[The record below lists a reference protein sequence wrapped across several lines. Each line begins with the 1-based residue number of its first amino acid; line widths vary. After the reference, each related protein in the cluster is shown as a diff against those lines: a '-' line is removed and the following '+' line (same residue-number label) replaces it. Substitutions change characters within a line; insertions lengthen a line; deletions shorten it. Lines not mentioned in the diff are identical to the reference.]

1 MRWLSAAF
9 MLLLAVILAA
19 ILFCI
24 AYAGVHWFEL
34 RSTQLFDALNSDLI
48 GGLKLLFADVMQQE
62 IMRRIW
68 LAAAIAAAGTLT
80 ICIGAY
86 FALRKP
92 KTSDAKFLS
101 LIDAKELGLTRKGG
115 VFIGRLGGSI
125 IKVPGRFTERGSGR
139 KSRWKPRL
147 QGGQK
152 LWIDGDDTGGFVIG
166 PPRSGKGAA
175 LIIPNC
181 LMWPHSLI
189 VLDMRGET
197 YDATAG
203 HRQTFS
209 RVVRFSPADENGNTE
224 TFNPLDF
231 VSTNAD
237 QRDIDINTI
246 AAALLPTPQHDAYW
260 TLDGRALFCG
270 IISWV
275 LENPDIALRDKNI
288 GTILR
293 IIEGTETPLRDWLL
307 LEGGAGRNQIN
318 SHSHSWTGDFTRSCL
333 ARFAVMADKQ
343 FDGVYGTLAAA
354 VKPFKNERI
363 LRATATS
370 TFDIRAMRRENISLY
385 LDFRIQQV
393 ASIGPIF
400 NVLITQF
407 MDYMSRDMMR
417 PHEKRVLVLLDEF
430 QNLGKL
436 ENALTVAT
444 VLGGYGVP
452 TWFFVQSLRSIDNI
466 YTREGRQT
474 LVNSA
479 RAQVFFGAQDPEDQ
493 RYVSQLLGERMDVIT
508 DTSISGTM
516 FDQKRTSVQ
525 SKHVM
530 RPLMRPDEVGSMNE
544 TLCIIKLR
552 NQQPILGIRNLYYAD
567 KQLSNV
573 AWMPV
578 NKSSTA
584 ATAPTKITKT
594 GASPAAASL
603 ASIPR
608 IGPQST
614 VRVNALKPGLRFA
627 ELAKPS
633 HQIRVAPE
641 PSLRDTHLKT
651 EPTNYAMLAADIE
664 TEVEEPK
671 AGIEAL
677 TNLLPLSKEA
687 ANLVEALKTDI
698 EIVFSE

>member
-1 MRWLSAAF
+1 
-9 MLLLAVILAA
+9 ML
-19 ILFCI
+19 
-24 AYAGVHWFEL
+24 
-34 RSTQLFDALNSDLI
+34 
-48 GGLKLLFADVMQQE
+48 
-62 IMRRIW
+62 
-68 LAAAIAAAGTLT
+68 
-80 ICIGAY
+80 
-86 FALRKP
+86 ALRKP
-92 KTSDAKFLS
+92 KTNDAKFLS
-101 LIDAKELGLTRKGG
+101 LIDAKDLGLTRKGG

-125 IKVPGRFTERGSGR
+125 IKIPGRFTTRGSAR
-139 KSRWKPRL
+139 KSNWKPRL
-147 QGGQK
+147 AGGQK

-181 LMWPHSLI
+181 LMWLHSLI

-224 TFNPLDF
+224 TYNPLDF
-231 VSTNAD
+231 VSTNPD

-260 TLDGRALFCG
+260 TLDGRALFSG
-270 IISWV
+270 IVSWV
-275 LENPDIALRDKNI
+275 LENPDIALPDKNI

-307 LEGGAGRNQIN
+307 LEGGAGRDHIN
-318 SHSHSWTGDFTRSCL
+318 SWAGDFTRSCL

-354 VKPFKNERI
+354 VKPFKNDRI

-385 LDFRIQQV
+385 LDFRIQQI

-452 TWFFVQSLRSIDNI
+452 TWFFVQSLRSIDII

-474 LVNSA
+474 LVNAA

-493 RYVSQLLGERMDVIT
+493 RYVSQLLGERT
-508 DTSISGTM
+508 DIVTDKSVSGTM
-516 FDQKRTSVQ
+516 FDQKRTSIQ

-530 RPLMRPDEVGSMNE
+530 RPLMRPDQVGSMNE
-544 TLCIIKLR
+544 THSIIKLR
-552 NQQPILGIRNLYYAD
+552 NQQPILGVRNLYYAD
-567 KQLSNV
+567 KQLVALAWLPVKKAAPPATVLTKVSNQNV
-573 AWMPV
+573 APGV
-578 NKSSTA
+578 SSSAASSTA
-584 ATAPTKITKT
+584 ASSFAVD
-594 GASPAAASL
+594 SL
-603 ASIPR
+603 ASFLPAR
-608 IGPQST
+608 PQLMLT
-614 VRVNALKPGLRFA
+614 VKAPKPGVRFA
-627 ELAKPS
+627 ELARPAVNTKIETVSVLEASNPKS
-633 HQIRVAPE
+633 AP
-641 PSLRDTHLKT
+641 TH
-651 EPTNYAMLAADIE
+651 YAALAAEIE
-664 TEVEEPK
+664 PE
-671 AGIEAL
+671 IEASTIIL
-677 TNLLPLSKEA
+677 GKLSQMLPAKGAGRKLIGAIEEDVNSVLSDESTSM
-687 ANLVEALKTDI
+687 L
-698 EIVFSE
+698 

>member
-1 MRWLSAAF
+1 
-9 MLLLAVILAA
+9 
-19 ILFCI
+19 
-24 AYAGVHWFEL
+24 
-34 RSTQLFDALNSDLI
+34 
-48 GGLKLLFADVMQQE
+48 
-62 IMRRIW
+62 
-68 LAAAIAAAGTLT
+68 
-80 ICIGAY
+80 
-86 FALRKP
+86 
-92 KTSDAKFLS
+92 
-101 LIDAKELGLTRKGG
+101 
-115 VFIGRLGGSI
+115 
-125 IKVPGRFTERGSGR
+125 
-139 KSRWKPRL
+139 
-147 QGGQK
+147 
-152 LWIDGDDTGGFVIG
+152 
-166 PPRSGKGAA
+166 
-175 LIIPNC
+175 
-181 LMWPHSLI
+181 MWPHSLI

-224 TFNPLDF
+224 TYNPLDF
-231 VSTNAD
+231 VSTNPD

-246 AAALLPTPQHDAYW
+246 AAALLPAPQHDAYW

-270 IISWV
+270 IVSWV

-307 LEGGAGRNQIN
+307 LEGGAERNQIN
-318 SHSHSWTGDFTRSCL
+318 SPSHSWTGDFTRSCL

-370 TFDIRAMRRENISLY
+370 TFDIRAMRRDNITLY

-474 LVNSA
+474 LVNAA

-493 RYVSQLLGERMDVIT
+493 RYVSQLLGERTDVVT

-516 FDQKRTSVQ
+516 FDQKRTSIQ

-544 TLCIIKLR
+544 THCIIKLR
-552 NQQPILGIRNLYYAD
+552 NQQPILGVRNLYYAD
-567 KQLSNV
+567 KQLSNL
-573 AWMPV
+573 AWLPV
-578 NKSSTA
+578 NKSAMA

-594 GASPAAASL
+594 GASPLAASL
-603 ASIPR
+603 ASFPPT
-608 IGPQST
+608 GPQST
-614 VRVNALKPGLRFA
+614 VRAGALKPGLRFA

-633 HQIRVAPE
+633 VNRLSGSRAVLPAAILKEAPI
-641 PSLRDTHLKT
+641 
-651 EPTNYAMLAADIE
+651 NYAALASEIKQGVDTIIDGPFADLENITAMLPDSSE
-664 TEVEEPK
+664 LNE
-671 AGIEAL
+671 
-677 TNLLPLSKEA
+677 
-687 ANLVEALKTDI
+687 LVETIKSDI
-698 EIVFSE
+698 SIVMSE